1 MRVSRKAR
9 TQTQTKKGR
18 LQTMAR
24 RSNKTPQEIA
34 AELQRQADAAKAR
47 AALAEVSDNPIL
59 APLQKELDTI
69 NRNIAGY
76 SRKISG
82 PQSFANRI
90 EAARLR
96 MAWIEAEQDSVTA
109 ANKIANAQR
118 EYLQQQI
125 NSVAQDIAN
134 GDAPD
139 AAEVSQIIDNM
150 PKDANLPALMSATEE
165 ADAAW
170 RQFAKD
176 AKSGT
181 TNRDDAE
188 EGEAD

>member
-134 GDAPD
+134 GDAD
-139 AAEVSQIIDNM
+139 VRHGGSGCGV
-150 PKDANLPALMSATEE
+150 ATVCQGCEE
-165 ADAAW
+165 RNDEP
-170 RQFAKD
+170 RRCGGRRGGLTIRPQ
-176 AKSGT
+176 GVYG
-181 TNRDDAE
+181 NP
-188 EGEAD
+188 